1 MKIANQVFG
10 NERKELEKFNQLDF
24 DERSIVFYS
33 ESSVILYPYVE
44 EIIKELE
51 KSIYEE
57 IKSSNSEIIDDIKGR
72 FKSAELQWIL
82 KPGNWHLNG
91 ESISLDNTEISMD
104 SNNKFISRLEEHFES
119 IYYMEK
125 TMVPILKI
133 KIS

>member
-1 MKIANQVFG
+1 MVSGYTDQNG
-10 NERKELEKFNQLDF
+10 NSHIRKV
-24 DERSIVFYS
+24 R
-33 ESSVILYPYVE
+33 
-44 EIIKELE
+44 EIE
-51 KSIYEE
+51 
-57 IKSSNSEIIDDIKGR
+57 NGWEIIDDIKGR

-133 KIS
+133 KISNQGSIRTQIKF